1 MPSAEEL
8 EQLLDV
14 NGERSLAEFPDDD
27 AWAELKAE
35 IERQHAMPEGDDP
48 YGDS

>member
-14 NGERSLAEFPDDD
+14 NGERSLREFPDDD

-35 IERQHAMPEGDDP
+35 IERQHAIEGDDP